1 MLLCV
6 ADQLVRCACL
16 ARLQLLLPWVFP
28 GSRSSSGRQDSSPDR
43 AQIGLNQ
50 KGIRIRTHP
59 FKPSLVGPTARSPT
73 PRW

>member
-6 ADQLVRCACL
+6 ADQLVSCACL

-28 GSRSSSGRQDSSPDR
+28 GSRTSPGRQDSSPDR
-43 AQIGLNQ
+43 AQIGQNQ
-50 KGIRIRTHP
+50 KGIRILTNP
-59 FKPSLVGPTARSPT
+59 FKPSFIDRTACSPT